1 MATKKKTIIQE
12 TKTIE
17 QPQAYAVEA
26 KTAFV
31 DSVVDWN
38 LVRLEGYIT
47 DTPINDLSKLIRYQE
62 DDKQPENKFFTK
74 K

>member
-31 DSVVDWN
+31 DSVVD
-38 LVRLEGYIT
+38 
-47 DTPINDLSKLIRYQE
+47 
-62 DDKQPENKFFTK
+62 
-74 K
+74 